1 MDNEMLD
8 DLQSIVEEAVE
19 DAMDNVADALEDRLQ
34 ELISDSIS
42 EFFAEGMEEVLHN
55 HQFVLKDGTV
65 IQPRQK
71 TKVLSPDK
79 TRLYPCY
86 GGLRI
91 DGTTLQVQTRISS
104 WNNLCAYKTK
114 EEAVDA
120 LMKVKDAME
129 KGLSII
135 EL

>member
-1 MDNEMLD
+1 MDNEMMD
-8 DLQSIVEEAVE
+8 DLQ
-19 DAMDNVADALEDRLQ
+19 AMLESALEDMREEMEDKLQ
-34 ELISDSIS
+34 EMISDSIS
-42 EFFAEGMEEVLHN
+42 EFFAEGMEEVLHS
-55 HQFVLKDGTV
+55 HQFALKDGTV
-65 IQPRQK
+65 LQPRQR

-91 DGTTLQVQTRISS
+91 DGTTLQVQTRISC

-114 EEAVDA
+114 EEAVEA
-120 LMKVKDAME
+120 LLKIKDAME
-129 KGLSII
+129 NGVSLI

>member
-1 MDNEMLD
+1 MDKDMLD
-8 DLQSIVEEAVE
+8 DIRDAIEEATE
-19 DAMDNVADALEDRLQ
+19 DAMDDVMDELEERIQ
-34 ELISDSIS
+34 ELVSDSIS
-42 EFFAEGMEEVLHN
+42 DFFAEGMEEVLHN
-55 HQFVLKDGTV
+55 HSFTLKDGTI
-65 IQPRQK
+65 IQPRQR

-104 WNNLCAYKTK
+104 WNPLCAYKTK
-114 EEAVDA
+114 EEAVQA
-120 LMKVKDAME
+120 LLKVKDAME
-129 KGLSII
+129 QGLSII

>member
-1 MDNEMLD
+1 MDNEMMD
-8 DLQSIVEEAVE
+8 DLQAMLE
-19 DAMDNVADALEDRLQ
+19 DALEDMREEMEDRLQ

-42 EFFAEGMEEVLHN
+42 EFFAEGMEEILHN

-120 LMKVKDAME
+120 LMKVKEAME

>member
-1 MDNEMLD
+1 MDNEMMD
-8 DLQSIVEEAVE
+8 DLQVLLE
-19 DAMDNVADALEDRLQ
+19 DALEDMREELEDKLQ

-42 EFFAEGMEEVLHN
+42 EFFAEGMEEILHN

-65 IQPRQK
+65 IQPRQR

-114 EEAVDA
+114 EEAVEA
-120 LMKVKDAME
+120 LLKIKDAME
-129 KGLSII
+129 QGLSLI

>member
-1 MDNEMLD
+1 MDNEMMD
-8 DLQSIVEEAVE
+8 DLQ
-19 DAMDNVADALEDRLQ
+19 AMLEDALEDMREELEDKLQ

-42 EFFAEGMEEVLHN
+42 EFFAEGMEEVLQN
-55 HQFVLKDGTV
+55 QQFVLKNGTV
-65 IQPRQK
+65 IQPRQR

-114 EEAVDA
+114 EEAVEA
-120 LMKVKDAME
+120 LLKIKDGWKVCQYPYGD
-129 KGLSII
+129 
-135 EL
+135 

>member
-1 MDNEMLD
+1 MDNEMMD
-8 DLQSIVEEAVE
+8 DQQSMLE
-19 DAMDNVADALEDRLQ
+19 DALEDMREEMEDKLQ
-34 ELISDSIS
+34 ELVSDSIS
-42 EFFAEGMEEVLHN
+42 DFCAEGMEEVLHS

-65 IQPRQK
+65 IQPRQR

-104 WNNLCAYKTK
+104 WNPLCTYQTK
-114 EEAVDA
+114 EEAVQA
-120 LMKVKDAME
+120 LLKVKDAME
-129 KGLSII
+129 HRLSII

>member
-1 MDNEMLD
+1 MDSEMMD
-8 DLQSIVEEAVE
+8 DLQSMLE
-19 DAMDNVADALEDRLQ
+19 DALEDMREELEDRLQ

-129 KGLSII
+129 KGLPII

>member
-1 MDNEMLD
+1 MDNEMMD
-8 DLQSIVEEAVE
+8 DLQSMLE
-19 DAMDNVADALEDRLQ
+19 DALEDMREEMEDKLQ
-34 ELISDSIS
+34 ELVSDSIS
-42 EFFAEGMEEVLHN
+42 DFCAEGMEEVLHS

-65 IQPRQK
+65 IQPRQR

-104 WNNLCAYKTK
+104 WNPLCTYQTK
-114 EEAVDA
+114 EEAVQA
-120 LMKVKDAME
+120 LLKVKDAME
-129 KGLSII
+129 HRLSII

>member
-1 MDNEMLD
+1 MDNEMMD
-8 DLQSIVEEAVE
+8 DLQSMLE
-19 DAMDNVADALEDRLQ
+19 DALEDMREEMEDKLQ
-34 ELISDSIS
+34 ELVSDSIS
-42 EFFAEGMEEVLHN
+42 DFFAEGMEEVLHS

-65 IQPRQK
+65 IQPRQR

-104 WNNLCAYKTK
+104 WNPLCTYQTK
-114 EEAVDA
+114 EEAVQA
-120 LMKVKDAME
+120 LLKVKNAME
-129 KGLSII
+129 QGLSII

>member
-1 MDNEMLD
+1 MDNEMMD
-8 DLQSIVEEAVE
+8 DLQ
-19 DAMDNVADALEDRLQ
+19 AMLEDALEDMREELEDKLQ

-42 EFFAEGMEEVLHN
+42 EFFAEGMEEVLQN
-55 HQFVLKDGTV
+55 QQFVLKNGTV
-65 IQPRQK
+65 IQPRQR

-114 EEAVDA
+114 EEAVEA
-120 LMKVKDAME
+120 L
-129 KGLSII
+129 
-135 EL
+135 

>member
-1 MDNEMLD
+1 MDNEMMD
-8 DLQSIVEEAVE
+8 DLQSMLE
-19 DAMDNVADALEDRLQ
+19 DALEDMREEMEDKLQ
-34 ELISDSIS
+34 ELVSDSIS

-55 HQFVLKDGTV
+55 HSFTLKDGT
-65 IQPRQK
+65 IIHPRQR

-104 WNNLCAYKTK
+104 WNPLCTYKTK
-114 EEAVDA
+114 EEAVEA
-120 LMKVKDAME
+120 LLKVKDAME
-129 KGLSII
+129 QGLSII

>member
-1 MDNEMLD
+1 MDNEMMD
-8 DLQSIVEEAVE
+8 DLQSMLE
-19 DAMDNVADALEDRLQ
+19 DALEDMREEMEDKLQ
-34 ELISDSIS
+34 ELVSDSIS
-42 EFFAEGMEEVLHN
+42 DFFAEGMEEVLHR

-65 IQPRQK
+65 IQPRQR

-104 WNNLCAYKTK
+104 WNPLCAYKTK
-114 EEAVDA
+114 EEAVEA
-120 LMKVKDAME
+120 LLKVKNAME
-129 KGLSII
+129 QGLSII

>member
-1 MDNEMLD
+1 MDNEMLN
-8 DLQSIVEEAVE
+8 DLHSIVEEAVE
-19 DAMDNVADALEDRLQ
+19 DAMEDMQGELEDRLQ

-42 EFFAEGMEEVLHN
+42 EFFAEGMEEMLRN

-104 WNNLCAYKTK
+104 WNPLCTYKTK

-120 LMKVKDAME
+120 LLKVKDAME
-129 KGLSII
+129 NGLSLI

>member
-1 MDNEMLD
+1 MDSEMMD
-8 DLQSIVEEAVE
+8 DLQ
-19 DAMDNVADALEDRLQ
+19 AMLEDALEDMREELEDKLQ
-34 ELISDSIS
+34 EMISDSIS

-65 IQPRQK
+65 LQPRQR

-91 DGTTLQVQTRISS
+91 DGTTLQVQTRISC
-104 WNNLCAYKTK
+104 WNNLCAYKTR
-114 EEAVDA
+114 EEAVEA
-120 LMKVKDAME
+120 LLKIKDAME
-129 KGLSII
+129 QGLSLI

>member
-1 MDNEMLD
+1 MDNEMMD
-8 DLQSIVEEAVE
+8 DLQ
-19 DAMDNVADALEDRLQ
+19 AMLEDALEDMREELEDKLQ

-42 EFFAEGMEEVLHN
+42 EFFAEGMEEILHN

-65 IQPRQK
+65 IQPRQR

-114 EEAVDA
+114 EEAVEA
-120 LMKVKDAME
+120 LLKIKDAME
-129 KGLSII
+129 QGLSLI

>member
-1 MDNEMLD
+1 MDKNMMDEIRD
-8 DLQSIVEEAVE
+8 AIEEAME
-19 DAMDNVADALEDRLQ
+19 DAMDDVRDELEETLQ
-34 ELISDSIS
+34 ESINDSIS
-42 EFFAEGMEEVLHN
+42 EFFAEGMEEFLKN
-55 HQFVLKDGTV
+55 HQFILKDGTV
-65 IQPRQK
+65 IQPRQR

-91 DGTTLQVQTRISS
+91 DGTTLQVQTRISC
-104 WNNLCAYKTK
+104 WNPLCTYKTT
-114 EEAVDA
+114 EEAVQA

-129 KGLSII
+129 QGLSII

>member
-1 MDNEMLD
+1 MDSEMMD
-8 DLQSIVEEAVE
+8 DLQVLLE
-19 DAMDNVADALEDRLQ
+19 DALEDMQEVLEDKLQ

-42 EFFAEGMEEVLHN
+42 EFFAEGMEEVLQN
-55 HQFVLKDGTV
+55 QQFALKDGTV
-65 IQPRQK
+65 IQPRQR

-114 EEAVDA
+114 EEAVEA
-120 LMKVKDAME
+120 LLKIKDAME
-129 KGLSII
+129 QGLSLI

>member
-1 MDNEMLD
+1 MDNEMMD
-8 DLQSIVEEAVE
+8 DLQSMLE
-19 DAMDNVADALEDRLQ
+19 DALEDMREEMEDKLQ
-34 ELISDSIS
+34 ELVSDSIS
-42 EFFAEGMEEVLHN
+42 DFFAEGMEEVLHS

-65 IQPRQK
+65 IQPRQR

-104 WNNLCAYKTK
+104 WNPLCTYQTK
-114 EEAVDA
+114 DEAVQA
-120 LMKVKDAME
+120 LLKVKDAME
-129 KGLSII
+129 QGLSII

>member
-1 MDNEMLD
+1 MDNEMMD
-8 DLQSIVEEAVE
+8 DIQPMLEEVLENALE
-19 DAMDNVADALEDRLQ
+19 DMQAELEDRLQ

-42 EFFAEGMEEVLHN
+42 EFFAEGLEEVLHN
-55 HQFVLKDGTV
+55 HQFTLKDGTV
-65 IQPRQK
+65 ITPRQK

-79 TRLYPCY
+79 TRLYTCY

-104 WNNLCAYKTK
+104 WNPLCTYSTK
-114 EEAVDA
+114 EEAVEA
-120 LMKVKDAME
+120 LLKIKDAME
-129 KGLSII
+129 NGVSVI

>member
-1 MDNEMLD
+1 MHDEGMD
-8 DLQSIVEEAVE
+8 DLEALIEDAVE
-19 DAMDNVADALEDRLQ
+19 NAMEDTLDEMEDRMQ
-34 ELISDSIS
+34 DIISDSIS
-42 EFFAEGMEEVLHN
+42 EFFAEGMEEVLRN
-55 HQFVLKDGTV
+55 HSFILKDGTV
-65 IQPRQK
+65 IKPRER

-79 TRLYPCY
+79 TRLFPCY

-104 WNNLCAYKTK
+104 WNPLHTYKTR
-114 EEAVDA
+114 EEATQA
-120 LMKVKDAME
+120 LLQIKDAME

>member
-1 MDNEMLD
+1 MDNEMMD
-8 DLQSIVEEAVE
+8 DLQSMLE
-19 DAMDNVADALEDRLQ
+19 DALDELREEMEDRLQ

>member
-1 MDNEMLD
+1 MDNEMMD
-8 DLQSIVEEAVE
+8 DLQ
-19 DAMDNVADALEDRLQ
+19 AMLEDALEDMREEMEDKLQ
-34 ELISDSIS
+34 ELVSDSIS
-42 EFFAEGMEEVLHN
+42 DFFAEGMEEVLHS

-65 IQPRQK
+65 IQPRQR

-114 EEAVDA
+114 EEAVQA
-120 LMKVKDAME
+120 LLKVKDAME
-129 KGLSII
+129 QGLSII

>member
-1 MDNEMLD
+1 MDNEMMD
-8 DLQSIVEEAVE
+8 DLQ
-19 DAMDNVADALEDRLQ
+19 AMLEDALEDMREEMEDKLQ
-34 ELISDSIS
+34 ELVSDSIS
-42 EFFAEGMEEVLHN
+42 DFFAEGMEEVLHN
-55 HQFVLKDGTV
+55 HQFVLKDGSV
-65 IQPRQK
+65 IQPRQR

-104 WNNLCAYKTK
+104 WNPLCTYQTK
-114 EEAVDA
+114 EEAVQA
-120 LMKVKDAME
+120 LLKVKNAME
-129 KGLSII
+129 QGLSII

>member
-1 MDNEMLD
+1 MDNEMMD
-8 DLQSIVEEAVE
+8 DLQSMLE
-19 DAMDNVADALEDRLQ
+19 DALEDMREEMEDRLQ

-42 EFFAEGMEEVLHN
+42 EFFAEGMEEILHN

-65 IQPRQK
+65 IKPRQR

-104 WNNLCAYKTK
+104 WNPLCAYKTK
-114 EEAVDA
+114 EEAVEA
-120 LMKVKDAME
+120 LLKIKDAME
-129 KGLSII
+129 QGLSLI

>member
-1 MDNEMLD
+1 MDNEMMD
-8 DLQSIVEEAVE
+8 DLQSMLE
-19 DAMDNVADALEDRLQ
+19 DALDELREEMEDSLQ

>member
-1 MDNEMLD
+1 MDSEMMD
-8 DLQSIVEEAVE
+8 DLQ
-19 DAMDNVADALEDRLQ
+19 AMLDDALEDMREELEDKLQ

-65 IQPRQK
+65 IQPRQR

-114 EEAVDA
+114 EEAVEA
-120 LMKVKDAME
+120 LLKIKDAME
-129 KGLSII
+129 NGVSLI

>member
-1 MDNEMLD
+1 MDNEMMD
-8 DLQSIVEEAVE
+8 DLQSMLE
-19 DAMDNVADALEDRLQ
+19 DALDELQEEMEDRLQ

-120 LMKVKDAME
+120 LMKVKEAME

>member
-1 MDNEMLD
+1 MDNEMMD
-8 DLQSIVEEAVE
+8 DLQ
-19 DAMDNVADALEDRLQ
+19 AMLEDVLDELREEMEDKLQ
-34 ELISDSIS
+34 ELVSDSIS
-42 EFFAEGMEEVLHN
+42 DYFAEGMEEVLHS

-65 IQPRQK
+65 IQPRQR

-114 EEAVDA
+114 EEAVQA
-120 LMKVKDAME
+120 LLKVKDAME
-129 KGLSII
+129 QGLSII

>member
-1 MDNEMLD
+1 MDNEMMD
-8 DLQSIVEEAVE
+8 DLQTIVEEAVE
-19 DAMDNVADALEDRLQ
+19 NAMVDLRDDLEVTLQ
-34 ELISDSIS
+34 ESISDSIS

-55 HQFVLKDGTV
+55 HQFVFKDGTV

-104 WNNLCAYKTK
+104 WNPLCIYKTK
-114 EEAVDA
+114 EEAVEA
-120 LMKVKDAME
+120 LLKIKDAME
-129 KGLSII
+129 QGLSLI

>member
-1 MDNEMLD
+1 MDNEMMD
-8 DLQSIVEEAVE
+8 DLQSMLE
-19 DAMDNVADALEDRLQ
+19 DALEDMREEMEDKLQ
-34 ELISDSIS
+34 ELVCDSIS
-42 EFFAEGMEEVLHN
+42 DFFAEGMEEVLHG

-65 IQPRQK
+65 IQPRRR

-114 EEAVDA
+114 EEAVQA
-120 LMKVKDAME
+120 LLKVKDAME
-129 KGLSII
+129 QGLSII

>member
-1 MDNEMLD
+1 MDSEMMD
-8 DLQSIVEEAVE
+8 DLQ
-19 DAMDNVADALEDRLQ
+19 AMLEDALEDMREELEDKLQ

-42 EFFAEGMEEVLHN
+42 EFFAEGMEEILHN

-65 IQPRQK
+65 IKPRQR

-114 EEAVDA
+114 EEAVEA
-120 LMKVKDAME
+120 LLKIKDAME
-129 KGLSII
+129 NGVSLI

>member
-1 MDNEMLD
+1 MDNEMMD
-8 DLQSIVEEAVE
+8 DLQ
-19 DAMDNVADALEDRLQ
+19 AMLEDALEVIREEMEDKLQ
-34 ELISDSIS
+34 ELVSDSIS
-42 EFFAEGMEEVLHN
+42 DFFAEGMEEVLHN

-65 IQPRQK
+65 IQPRQR

-104 WNNLCAYKTK
+104 WNPLCTYQTK
-114 EEAVDA
+114 EEAVQA
-120 LMKVKDAME
+120 LLKVKNAME
-129 KGLSII
+129 QGLSII

>member
-1 MDNEMLD
+1 MDNEMMD
-8 DLQSIVEEAVE
+8 DLQ
-19 DAMDNVADALEDRLQ
+19 AMLEDALEDMQEEMEDKLQ
-34 ELISDSIS
+34 ELVSDSIS
-42 EFFAEGMEEVLHN
+42 DFFAEGMEEVLHS

-65 IQPRQK
+65 IQPRQR

-104 WNNLCAYKTK
+104 WNPLCTYQTK
-114 EEAVDA
+114 EEAVQA
-120 LMKVKDAME
+120 LLKVKNAME
-129 KGLSII
+129 QGLSII